1 MPNQPSLDPALT
13 INEIIL
19 AHPQTVAVFNRFGID
34 ACCGGGVGL
43 DEAATRDGAD
53 AQALRQALN
62 EALASEV
69 AA

>member
-1 MPNQPSLDPALT
+1 MPSQPSLDPALT

-19 AHPQTVAVFNRFGID
+19 AHPQTVAVFNRFGMD

-43 DEAATRDGAD
+43 EEAAARDGVD
-53 AQALRQALN
+53 VQALRTAL
-62 EALASEV
+62 ADVLASEV

>member
-1 MPNQPSLDPALT
+1 MPSRSVLDPSLT

-43 DEAATRDGAD
+43 EEAAARDGVD
-53 AQALRQALN
+53 VRSLRNALTEVVAPG
-62 EALASEV
+62 ASV
-69 AA
+69 